1 MLITVQNTTGIGT
14 EVTAYIVGMGN
25 FHQFVALKTL
35 EAAVNHRGRP
45 CLIHNYHLISLRKQK
60 ILPVPL

>member
-1 MLITVQNTTGIGT
+1 MLVTVQNTTGIGT

-25 FHQFVALKTL
+25 FHQLMTLKTL
-35 EAAVNHRGRP
+35 EAAINHRGRP
-45 CLIHNYHLISLRKQK
+45 GLIHNYHLTSLRKQK

>member
-1 MLITVQNTTGIGT
+1 MLVTVQNTTGIGA

-25 FHQFVALKTL
+25 FHQLMALKTL
-35 EAAVNHRGRP
+35 EAAVNHRRRP
-45 CLIHNYHLISLRKQK
+45 CLIHDYHLISLRKQK

>member
-1 MLITVQNTTGIGT
+1 MLITVQNTTGIRT

-25 FHQFVALKTL
+25 FHQLMTLKTL

-45 CLIHNYHLISLRKQK
+45 GLIHNYHLTSLRKQK